1 MSKRDQGGKQP
12 RLIGAHWAHERR
24 IAKEAGRQID
34 RVAVNARVAVL
45 RQMTCPMRDGPVKP
59 IDAQLAY
66 VKHVERTYG
75 LKWAEYL
82 RIFQAQ
88 DARCAVCLVELA
100 LFGTDP
106 PTVVDHCHR
115 TGKVRGILCHG
126 CNVRVGRL
134 EPDIDNPLNAS
145 AIDYI
150 RRGI

>member
-1 MSKRDQGGKQP
+1 MSKKDRAGKQP
-12 RLIGAHWAHERR
+12 RLVSAHWAHERR
-24 IAKEAGRQID
+24 LAKEAGRAID
-34 RVAVNARVAVL
+34 RKKVEARVDVL
-45 RQMTCPMRDGPVKP
+45 RQMACPMRDGPVRRV
-59 IDAQLAY
+59 DAQVEY

-88 DARCAVCLVELA
+88 DARCAVCLTGLA

-106 PTVVDHCHR
+106 PSVVDHCHR

-126 CNVRVGRL
+126 CNVRVGRF
-134 EPDIDNPLNAS
+134 EPDLDNPLNAA

-150 RRGI
+150 RRV